1 MKNIRLI
8 VSSVAAVAALTATDP
23 SVPEASAQ
31 TRDVRGVNWGD
42 VTIPGQ
48 LCEVKGQIH
57 LHNGHAT
64 VRHSG
69 FGVALD
75 VLTLAVTHGDL
86 GHGLHVAALQI
97 WCDNTGGTADG
108 ELAEGIMVFDS
119 PGGQAHLLG
128 TLTPQHKTSA
138 TVHIPYIVVNHIDTA
153 GHVAV
158 TEYFYNP
165 TQLHLLSHRS
175 RDHPLEVD
183 RPHLHPGPDQDHEQ
197 LSQQERRHP
206 GDDPLRRRSQPKI
219 AASVERANAGV
230 SPRSPCPWAGSTLT
244 RLCAAITR

>member
-8 VSSVAAVAALTATDP
+8 MSSVAAVAALTAASGFALTTP
-23 SVPEASAQ
+23 AASAQ
-31 TRDVRGVNWGD
+31 TAQTHSVNWGD

-69 FGVALD
+69 FGTALD
-75 VLTLAVTHGDL
+75 VLMLAVTHGDL
-86 GHGLHVAALQI
+86 GHGLQVAALQI

-128 TLTPQHKTSA
+128 ILTPRHKTSA
-138 TVHIPYIVVNHIDTA
+138 MVHIPYIVVNRIETT

-158 TEYFYNP
+158 TEYFYNSTNFTCCP
-165 TQLHLLSHRS
+165 TGRAATLWKWTGRTFI
-175 RDHPLEVD
+175 
-183 RPHLHPGPDQDHEQ
+183 PG
-197 LSQQERRHP
+197 RTRI
-206 GDDPLRRRSQPKI
+206 I
-219 AASVERANAGV
+219 AR
-230 SPRSPCPWAGSTLT
+230 
-244 RLCAAITR
+244 

>member
-8 VSSVAAVAALTATDP
+8 VSSVAAVAALTAMT
-23 SVPEASAQ
+23 SMAASAQ
-31 TRDVRGVNWGD
+31 TREVRGVNWGD

-64 VRHSG
+64 VRRSG
-69 FGVALD
+69 FGMALD
-75 VLTLAVTHGDL
+75 VLMLAVTHGDL
-86 GHGLHVAALQI
+86 GHGLQVAALQI

-128 TLTPQHKTSA
+128 TLTPLHKTSA
-138 TVHIPYIVVNHIDTA
+138 MVHIPYIVVNRVDTA

-158 TEYFYNP
+158 TELFYNP
-165 TQLHLLSHRS
+165 SNATCCPTGRAVTIWKWTG
-175 RDHPLEVD
+175 RKFI
-183 RPHLHPGPDQDHEQ
+183 PG
-197 LSQQERRHP
+197 RT
-206 GDDPLRRRSQPKI
+206 KI
-219 AASVERANAGV
+219 TS
-230 SPRSPCPWAGSTLT
+230 S
-244 RLCAAITR
+244 

>member
-1 MKNIRLI
+1 VNIRLI
-8 VSSVAAVAALTATDP
+8 VSSVAAVAALTATGGFAP
-23 SVPEASAQ
+23 TPPEASAQ
-31 TRDVRGVNWGD
+31 TVQVHSVNWGD

-48 LCEVKGQIH
+48 LCKVSGQIQ

-69 FGVALD
+69 FGMALD
-75 VLTLAVTHGDL
+75 VLMLAVTRGSL
-86 GHGLHVAALQI
+86 GHGLQVAALQI

-138 TVHIPYIVVNHIDTA
+138 TVHIPYIVVNRIDTT

-165 TQLHLLSHRS
+165 SNTTCCPSGRAVTLWKWTGRKFVPGRTKITS
-175 RDHPLEVD
+175 R
-183 RPHLHPGPDQDHEQ
+183 
-197 LSQQERRHP
+197 
-206 GDDPLRRRSQPKI
+206 
-219 AASVERANAGV
+219 
-230 SPRSPCPWAGSTLT
+230 
-244 RLCAAITR
+244 